1 MIIEFF
7 DFFPYMNLKIV
18 TAIFRD
24 ALFLLFDMREAYA
37 GSPPPPL
44 SEIVQL
50 SFRYISFH
58 EVSHWN
64 KPFFAIILRTTKI
77 YPLRLKIVGSRIE
90 MIKES
95 SKVYNW
101 KEPHL

>member
-1 MIIEFF
+1 MISEFF

-24 ALFLLFDMREAYA
+24 ALFLLFDMREANA
-37 GSPPPPL
+37 GSPPPL

-58 EVSHWN
+58 EVSH
-64 KPFFAIILRTTKI
+64 
-77 YPLRLKIVGSRIE
+77 
-90 MIKES
+90 
-95 SKVYNW
+95 
-101 KEPHL
+101 

>member
-1 MIIEFF
+1 MISEFF

-24 ALFLLFDMREAYA
+24 ALFLLFDMREANA
-37 GSPPPPL
+37 GSPPPL

-64 KPFFAIILRTTKI
+64 KPIFAIILRTTKYI
-77 YPLRLKIVGSRIE
+77 RYA
-90 MIKES
+90 
-95 SKVYNW
+95 
-101 KEPHL
+101 

>member
-1 MIIEFF
+1 MISEFF

-44 SEIVQL
+44 SEIVD
-50 SFRYISFH
+50 R
-58 EVSHWN
+58 
-64 KPFFAIILRTTKI
+64 
-77 YPLRLKIVGSRIE
+77 
-90 MIKES
+90 
-95 SKVYNW
+95 
-101 KEPHL
+101 